1 MQCRRNPAIRKL
13 TRKEQE
19 AKVIA
24 AAGPPSDPYRRIHK
38 QRTHSEPDQ
47 HKEPLEPEEDLLL
60 FIRDHNPRLSMWEK
74 DVLTIADE
82 EARYFIPQIET
93 KIMNEGWATYWHREI
108 MNSLELPPE
117 IHLEFLVRHNQ
128 VVQPIPGDI
137 NPYHVGLKI
146 WDDIYRRYENP
157 TSEEVEAQMP
167 EGSGRKKM
175 YEVREVDRA
184 ASFLRRFL
192 TKELVRELGLFE
204 YAPKGDALVVTSV
217 PTEEDRS
224 EESRVGKERVRTG

>member
-1 MQCRRNPAIRKL
+1 MRI
-13 TRKEQE
+13 
-19 AKVIA
+19 
-24 AAGPPSDPYRRIHK
+24 SDW
-38 QRTHSEPDQ
+38 SSDVCSS
-47 HKEPLEPEEDLLL
+47 DL
-60 FIRDHNPRLSMWEK
+60 
-74 DVLTIADE
+74 
-82 EARYFIPQIET
+82 
-93 KIMNEGWATYWHREI
+93 REI

-175 YEVREVDRA
+175 YEVREVDRD

-217 PTEEDRS
+217 PTEEDWQEIKNTLLKSVGVAGMPTIRIVDADYGRQRALHLRHEHDGRDLDLEFAEKTLGHVYRLWGREVVLETPINGKRHLPVHDHGGFEITRS
-224 EESRVGKERVRTG
+224 EARRGGTGGGSTWR